1 MKITIQIV
9 SILIQLIFIQ
19 FTPAQ
24 ENSKPKLVVG
34 IVIDQMRYE
43 YLYRFNEFYG
53 NDGFKRL
60 MNQGSNFTFA
70 HYNYDF
76 TSTAPGHASIYTGTV
91 PFYHGIIANDF
102 YDKQKKKMTNCVE
115 DNNYSIVGSNDK
127 GVGKSPKYLLAATI
141 TDQLKLS
148 SNGRSKVISISLKDR
163 GAILPGGH
171 LADGAYW
178 YDEKT
183 GNFVTSSYYMP
194 SLPQWVETFNKRKLV
209 EKYLSEDWNL
219 LLQPENYMINPPDN
233 SEYEK
238 DRFKEDKTS
247 FPHSFKNLKGEE
259 LYQEFQNTPFGD
271 QILIDFIKAALQ
283 NEKLGL
289 GEETDFLAVSFS
301 ATDHIGHEFG
311 TYSYEMMDALIR
323 LDKQIAELLN
333 TLDQQVGVGNYLLF
347 LTADHGALE
356 TPAYLRDNKIPTGEI
371 NYQSTFDSLKSFS
384 LRKFADEK
392 LIVSFSNKQIF
403 FDRDLIKK
411 QNLDIH
417 EIERIFADYLRDT
430 FPQIQSIFSRD
441 DLDKLFASREPINY
455 LLNGFN
461 PAKSGDVIFN
471 LIPGYLVNFQTKG
484 TQHGSQYAY
493 DTHVPI
499 IFYGWNVPAK
509 TNNEA
514 VFIVDIA
521 AALAN
526 LLQITEPNACIG
538 IPIIK

>member
-1 MKITIQIV
+1 MKIKILIV
-9 SILIQLIFIQ
+9 STLIHLFFLQITL
-19 FTPAQ
+19 AQ
-24 ENSKPKLVVG
+24 ENTKPKLVVG

-43 YLYRFNEFYG
+43 YLSRFNEFYG

-60 MNQGSNFTFA
+60 MNEGSNFTFA

-76 TSTAPGHASIYTGTV
+76 TSTGPGHASIYTGTV

-102 YDKQKKKMTNCVE
+102 YDKQKKKMANCVE
-115 DNNYSIVGSNDK
+115 DNNYSTVGGGDK
-127 GVGKSPKYLLAATI
+127 AGGKSPKYLLSTTI
-141 TDQLKLS
+141 SDQLKLF
-148 SNGRSKVISISLKDR
+148 SNGGSKVISVSLKDR

-183 GNFVTSSYYMP
+183 GDFITSSYYMS
-194 SLPQWVETFNKRKLV
+194 SLPQWVDDFNKRKLV

-219 LLQPENYMINPPDN
+219 LLPHKDYLINPPDN

-238 DRFKEDKTS
+238 DRFKENKTS
-247 FPHSFKNLKGEE
+247 FPHSFKNLKGDE

-271 QILIDFIKAALQ
+271 QILIDLTKSALQ

-289 GEETDFLAVSFS
+289 GGETDFLAISFS

-311 TYSYEMMDALIR
+311 TYSYEMMDTFIR

-333 TLDQQVGVGNYLLF
+333 ALDNQVGAGNYLLF

-356 TPAYLRDNKIPTGEI
+356 TPAYLRNNRIPTGEI
-371 NYQSTFDSLKSFS
+371 NYKNTLDSLKSFS
-384 LRKFADEK
+384 LRKFGDEE
-392 LIVSFSNKQIF
+392 LIASFSNKQIF
-403 FDRDLIKK
+403 FDRDIIKK
-411 QNLDIH
+411 LKLDIH
-417 EIERIFADYLRDT
+417 EIERIFVDYLRDT

-441 DLDKLFASREPINY
+441 DLDKMCASREPANY

-471 LIPGYLVNFQTKG
+471 LMPGYLINFQQKG

-499 IFYGWNVPAK
+499 IFYGWHVPAK

-521 AALAN
+521 ATVAN
-526 LLQITEPNACIG
+526 LLKITEPSACIG
-538 IPIIK
+538 IPLIR